1 MLDKGWITNYISII
15 LVGVSYVL
23 EGSLSQAVRAA
34 GLFALSG
41 AVTNQLAIHMLFE
54 KVPFLY
60 GSGIILDRFES
71 IREAIKNLIM
81 EQFFT
86 PEKIETFVQ
95 SKERAIDLTPIIQK
109 TDFTPAYNALLR
121 SVMDSPLGG
130 MLGMLGGEAIIG
142 KLKEPFLEKIKAS
155 TIEISQSDSFMNALN
170 AHLHQG
176 SGSLAESIGE
186 IVESR
191 LAELTPV
198 MVKEMLHTLMKEHMG
213 WLVVWGGV
221 FGGGDWNYIGVV
233 ALIPVRGELKETSLR
248 ERCPCFVE
256 P

>member
-1 MLDKGWITNYISII
+1 MDKGWMTNAISVG
-15 LVGVSYVL
+15 LVGGSYAFSGI
-23 EGSLSQAVRAA
+23 GSEMLRSA

-71 IREAIKNLIM
+71 IREALKVLIM

-86 PEKIETFVQ
+86 PEKIEAFVASQ
-95 SKERAIDLTPIIQK
+95 ERTIDLAPIIEV
-109 TDFTPAYNALLR
+109 TDFTPAYTALVK
-121 SVMDSPLGG
+121 SVMESSLGG
-130 MLGMLGGEAIIG
+130 MLGMFGGEAVIG

-155 TIEISQSDSFMNALN
+155 TIEISQSESFINALN
-170 AHLHQG
+170 DHLHQG
-176 SGSLAESIGE
+176 SSHLTDTIEQ

-198 MVKEMLHTLMKEHMG
+198 MIKEMLYGLMKEHLG

-221 FGGGDWNYIGVV
+221 FGGAIGIVS
-233 ALIPVRGELKETSLR
+233 AFLI
-248 ERCPCFVE
+248 
-256 P
+256 

>member
-1 MLDKGWITNYISII
+1 MDKGWITNSVAIA
-15 LVGVSYVL
+15 LVGGSYL
-23 EGSLSQAVRAA
+23 GEGSIAQAIRSA

-71 IREAIKNLIM
+71 IREALKTLIM

-86 PEKIETFVQ
+86 PEKIEAFVQ
-95 SKERAIDLTPIIQK
+95 SQERTIDLQPIIEQ
-109 TDFTPAYNALLR
+109 TDFTPAYDALVR
-121 SVMDSPLGG
+121 SVMESPLGG
-130 MLGMLGGEAIIG
+130 MLGMFGGEALIG
-142 KLKEPFLEKIKAS
+142 KLKEPFLEKIKHS
-155 TIEISQSDSFMNALN
+155 TVEIAQSDSFMNALN

-176 SGSLAESIGE
+176 SGHLTETIESI
-186 IVESR
+186 VVTR

-198 MVKEMLHTLMKEHMG
+198 MVKEMLYGLMKEHMG

-221 FGGGDWNYIGVV
+221 FGGVIGLLSSF
-233 ALIPVRGELKETSLR
+233 LI
-248 ERCPCFVE
+248 
-256 P
+256 